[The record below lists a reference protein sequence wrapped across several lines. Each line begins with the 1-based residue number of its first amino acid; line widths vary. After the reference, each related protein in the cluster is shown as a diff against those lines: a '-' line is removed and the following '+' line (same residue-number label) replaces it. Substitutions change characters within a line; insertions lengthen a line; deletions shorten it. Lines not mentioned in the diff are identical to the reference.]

1 MNLLEA
7 MRIYVRVVERGSISG
22 AARDL
27 NIGQPAAS
35 ERIER
40 LEKYLGCRLLR
51 RSARAFNRTPEGVT
65 FYHCSKRILHAVE
78 QAVAEVSSDEQGLKG
93 TIRIAAPHCFGET
106 VVPEALTLVR
116 TSYPQLDL
124 ELVLNDRIVDLVT
137 EGVDIS
143 FRLGQ
148 LGEGAFIARQLGQV
162 GRVLVAAPG
171 YLSQH
176 GPITEPSELV
186 KHPFI
191 RVQSMFGTDQLPLRH
206 MATVVE
212 SAPIRTAVRT
222 SHWRPMYEMILSGA
236 GIGVLEEPACVDA
249 LAVGRLVRILPE
261 FELPPFELNLLSQTQ
276 RQIPMRV
283 QLIVTML
290 NHCTP
295 EILGRARAEVKAHL
309 DQYHESEIN
318 KWHAMRK
325 SLSLIDNVAESRS
338 YQMAQQLIVAVFD
351 NVDVAERAGRDFR
364 NFEEKDLG
372 FKIESGVLVQKDA
385 TGKLILLDKQ
395 TRPFWGTVIGAL
407 TGGLIGMLGGP
418 AGALLG
424 FTIGASG
431 GLAEHAIKDTFDD
444 DLVASISGKLTPG
457 HVAFILEAQEASPFE
472 VDNIVLGYGGSV
484 FRKPL
489 A

>member
-7 MRIYVRVVERGSISG
+7 MRIYVRVVERESISG

-27 NIGQPAAS
+27 NIGQPATS

-40 LEKYLGCRLLR
+40 LEKYLGCRLLL
-51 RSARAFNRTPEGVT
+51 RSARAFNCTPEGVT
-65 FYHCSKRILHAVE
+65 FYERSKTILLAVE
-78 QAVAEVSSDEQGLKG
+78 QAVAEVSNDQQDLKG

-106 VVPEALTLVR
+106 VVPQALTLVR
-116 TSYPQLDL
+116 AAYPQLDL

-191 RVQSMFGTDQLPLRH
+191 RVQGMFGTEQLPLRH

-212 SAPIRTAVRT
+212 SAPIRTAIKT

-249 LAVGRLVRILPE
+249 LAEGRLVRILPE
-261 FELPPFELNLLSQTQ
+261 FEVLPFDLNVLIQAQ
-276 RQIPMRV
+276 RPVPPRV
-283 QLIVTML
+283 RMMVTML
-290 NHCTP
+290 RKCTS
-295 EILGRARAEVKAHL
+295 EILERVQVDCGEVT
-309 DQYHESEIN
+309 
-318 KWHAMRK
+318 
-325 SLSLIDNVAESRS
+325 SRFEV
-338 YQMAQQLIVAVFD
+338 LPD
-351 NVDVAERAGRDFR
+351 DDV
-364 NFEEKDLG
+364 
-372 FKIESGVLVQKDA
+372 S
-385 TGKLILLDKQ
+385 
-395 TRPFWGTVIGAL
+395 
-407 TGGLIGMLGGP
+407 
-418 AGALLG
+418 ALL
-424 FTIGASG
+424 
-431 GLAEHAIKDTFDD
+431 
-444 DLVASISGKLTPG
+444 TPSLR
-457 HVAFILEAQEASPFE
+457 A
-472 VDNIVLGYGGSV
+472 
-484 FRKPL
+484 
-489 A
+489 